1 MSRLFKIIVYCI
13 VTCFLNFVLNKY
25 MELKKQLGKRI
36 KELREQ
42 RKISQEEIAD
52 KLNIHPANYWR
63 IENGFSYPK
72 PENLEKI
79 CETLNVKPQDL
90 FAFEHIQSI
99 TDIKNE
105 LQKIINEDE
114 DLTRLI
120 YKFVKTLN
128 G

>member
-1 MSRLFKIIVYCI
+1 
-13 VTCFLNFVLNKY
+13 

-36 KELREQ
+36 KELRENRQ
-42 RKISQEEIAD
+42 ISQEQIAE

-63 IENGFSYPK
+63 IENGISYPK

-79 CETLNVKPQDL
+79 CEILNVKAQEL
-90 FAFEHIQSI
+90 FAFEHIKSI

>member
-1 MSRLFKIIVYCI
+1 
-13 VTCFLNFVLNKY
+13 

-42 RKISQEEIAD
+42 RDLSQEYIAEQ
-52 KLNIHPANYWR
+52 LEIHPANYWR
-63 IENGFSYPK
+63 IENGISYPK

-79 CETLNVKPQDL
+79 CEILKVKPQEL
-90 FAFEHIQSI
+90 FVFEHLKSI
-99 TDIKNE
+99 DDIRSE
-105 LQKIINEDE
+105 LHEIINSNE

-128 G
+128 D

>member
-1 MSRLFKIIVYCI
+1 
-13 VTCFLNFVLNKY
+13 
-25 MELKKQLGKRI
+25 MEIKKQLGKRI

-42 RKISQEEIAD
+42 RKISQEEIAEH
-52 KLNIHPANYWR
+52 LNIHPANYWR
-63 IENGFSYPK
+63 IENGISYPK

-79 CETLNVKPQDL
+79 CEVLDVKAKDL
-90 FAFEHIQSI
+90 FSFEHIQNI

-105 LQKIINEDE
+105 LQKIINENE

-128 G
+128 D